1 MMTAAELRARLGYL
15 GFTIDSFTTML
26 SWDRRTL
33 QRQAGGTTPV
43 TQRTVDKIRELEQ
56 LANAQL
62 AQWDAAT
69 ENGTP
74 IQIPRLN
81 EAVMPGTLLPRWYL
95 ALAGRHLNKW
105 GEAADVEWAGE
116 WESRDVQ
123 EI

>member
-1 MMTAAELRARLGYL
+1 MMTAAEFRARLVFL

-26 SWDRRTL
+26 GWDRRTL
-33 QRQAGGTTPV
+33 QRQAGGATSV
-43 TQRTVDKIRELEQ
+43 TQRTVDKVRELEQ
-56 LANAQL
+56 LANTQL

-81 EAVMPGTLLPRWYL
+81 ETVMPGALPPHWYL

-105 GEAADVEWAGE
+105 GEDADVEWALE
-116 WESRDVQ
+116 WESKDVK

>member
-26 SWDRRTL
+26 SWDRRTI

-69 ENGTP
+69 DNGTP

-81 EAVMPGTLLPRWYL
+81 ETVMPGALPPHWYL

-105 GEAADVEWAGE
+105 GEDADVEWEFEDA
-116 WESRDVQ
+116 RDF
-123 EI
+123 

>member
-1 MMTAAELRARLGYL
+1 MMTAAELRARLAFI

-26 SWDRRTL
+26 GWDRRTI

-56 LANAQL
+56 LASAQL

-69 ENGTP
+69 DNGTP

-81 EAVMPGTLLPRWYL
+81 KTILPSALPPRWFL

-105 GEAADVEWAGE
+105 GEDADVEWALE
-116 WESRDVQ
+116 WEFEDARD
-123 EI
+123 I

>member
-1 MMTAAELRARLGYL
+1 MMTAAEFRARLTFL

-26 SWDRRTL
+26 GWDRRTI

-43 TQRTVDKIRELEQ
+43 TQRTVDKVRELEQ
-56 LANAQL
+56 LASAQL

-81 EAVMPGTLLPRWYL
+81 EKVMPGALPPRWYL
-95 ALAGRHLNKW
+95 ALAGRHLNKL
-105 GEAADVEWAGE
+105 GEDADVEWE
-116 WESRDVQ
+116 FEDSRD
-123 EI
+123 I

>member
-1 MMTAAELRARLGYL
+1 MMTAAEFRARLGFL

-26 SWDRRTL
+26 SWDRRTI

-69 ENGTP
+69 ENGAP

-81 EAVMPGTLLPRWYL
+81 ETVMPGALPPHWYL

-105 GEAADVEWAGE
+105 GEDATVEWALE
-116 WESRDVQ
+116 WEFEDARD
-123 EI
+123 I